1 MMTVRMMTN
10 AEVSRDSDENN
21 VSVLRRFTKRV
32 QGSGVLNRVRSIRFF
47 ERAPSKYK
55 RKAGA
60 LKRITRRDA
69 WNELAKLGKVKE
81 GEHKR
86 GRK

>member
-1 MMTVRMMTN
+1 MTN
-10 AEVSRDSDENN
+10 AEVSRDGDENN

-55 RKAGA
+55 RKVHA

-69 WNELAKLGKVKE
+69 FQELVKLGKVKE
-81 GEHKR
+81 GEHKSKR
-86 GRK
+86 GKK